1 MIIFGMETYEML
13 EFFMI
18 YSFLGWCL
26 EVVYH
31 AVSKG
36 MIVNR
41 GFLNGPV
48 CPIYGFG
55 VVSIFIMVHLLST
68 NKDGMLSQ
76 DIGQV
81 SALAIFLGGVVLSTL
96 IELIGG
102 FALDKIFHARWW
114 DYSDKHFLLII

>member
-1 MIIFGMETYEML
+1 MIIFGMETYEIL

-48 CPIYGFG
+48 CPIYGIG

-76 DIGQV
+76 DI
-81 SALAIFLGGVVLSTL
+81 
-96 IELIGG
+96 EIGR
-102 FALDKIFHARWW
+102 AHV
-114 DYSDKHFLLII
+114 